1 MSKSFNLGI
10 DVGSTT
16 IKLVYLNEKE
26 EIVYSRYE
34 RHFSDIKNTLERL
47 LKDSLNVLGDIKAKV
62 AITGSGAM
70 EIASMLDLTFVQEV
84 IACTEAVQSYIS
96 DVDVAIELGGED
108 GKITYFESSLEQ
120 RMNSSC
126 AGGTGAFIDQMATL
140 LQTDAMGLNEM
151 AKSSKMIYPIAAR
164 CGVFAKTDV
173 QPLINEGVAK
183 EDIATSIFQAVVNQT
198 ISVLACGKPIKG
210 KVAFLGG
217 PLHFLSEL
225 RHRFIETL
233 ELTEEDIVVPEK
245 PELFVALGAALLAT
259 KEKAVNLEYLTKSIH
274 QVKGDLQHGSELKP
288 LFKTEE
294 EVAFFRKRHANHK
307 VQVGDLASYEGPAY
321 LGIDAG
327 STTTKLALID
337 KDGKL
342 LYTFYGSNQ
351 GDPLSLVSKKLLEI
365 YEMLPKK
372 VFIQKGCVTGY
383 GEALM
388 KNTFKIDKGEV
399 ETIAHY
405 TAAKAFTKN
414 VGFILDI
421 GGQDMKC
428 ITIKDGVVQS
438 VIDRKSVV

>member
-1 MSKSFNLGI
+1 MSRLLNLGI

-16 IKLVYLNEKE
+16 IKLAYLDEQG

-34 RHFSDIKNTLERL
+34 RHFSDIKTTLERL
-47 LKDSLNVLGDIKAKV
+47 LKESFITLGDVKVKV

-70 EIASMLDLTFVQEV
+70 EIAKHLGLTFVQEV
-84 IACTEAVQSYIS
+84 IACTEAVQNYIQ

-151 AKSSKMIYPIAAR
+151 AKSYKQIYPIAAR

-198 ISVLACGKPIKG
+198 ISVLACGKQIKG

-225 RHRFIETL
+225 RKRFIETL
-233 ELTEEDIVVPEK
+233 KLTDDNVVVPEK
-245 PELFVALGAALLAT
+245 PELFVALGAAILSK
-259 KEKAVNLEYLTKSIH
+259 KEKAINLECLSQRLHRLKDDFHTNN
-274 QVKGDLQHGSELKP
+274 DLQP
-288 LFKTEE
+288 LFKNETEIK
-294 EVAFFRKRHANHK
+294 FFRKRHDAH
-307 VQVGDLASYEGPAY
+307 QVPIGDLKAY
-321 LGIDAG
+321 KGGVFLGIDAG
-327 STTTKLALID
+327 STTSKLALIG
-337 KDGKL
+337 KDGEL

-351 GDPLSLVSKKLLEI
+351 GDPLALVSKKLIEI
-365 YEMLPKK
+365 YDILP
-372 VFIQKGCVTGY
+372 
-383 GEALM
+383 
-388 KNTFKIDKGEV
+388 
-399 ETIAHY
+399 
-405 TAAKAFTKN
+405 
-414 VGFILDI
+414 
-421 GGQDMKC
+421 
-428 ITIKDGVVQS
+428 DGVIYKKDASQVM
-438 VIDRKSVV
+438 VKRL